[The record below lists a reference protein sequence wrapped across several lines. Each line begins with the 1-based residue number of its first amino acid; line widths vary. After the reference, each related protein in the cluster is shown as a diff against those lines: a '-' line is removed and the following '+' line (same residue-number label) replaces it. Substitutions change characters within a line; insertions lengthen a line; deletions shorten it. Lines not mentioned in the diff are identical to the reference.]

1 MRDAFGVEHDDEVAK
16 AMGLRPVADFV
27 KGAASALGRK
37 APGMGP
43 MTQAGSKGA
52 GMGAGVRQAAGAV
65 KTGATSG
72 FSTARAAMPKI
83 PKPTGTQMKV
93 GGAIAGTGLV
103 AGGVG
108 HSMGKPDWQR

>member
-16 AMGLRPVADFV
+16 ALGLRPVADFV
-27 KGAASALGRK
+27 KGAASSLKMARSSPISSAGR
-37 APGMGP
+37 AGASMPG
-43 MTQAGSKGA
+43 QIK
-52 GMGAGVRQAAGAV
+52 QAASAV

-72 FSTARAAMPKI
+72 FGAARAAMPKI

-103 AGGVG
+103 AGGAG
-108 HSMGKPDWQR
+108 YAAGKPDWQR